1 MSFEGSIPK
10 PQVPGCSTG
19 RKVGKE
25 GTGNILLP
33 CAANRLSSSIEERL
47 GCRIRALVFHPGA
60 ISHPLGYWR
69 QCLLKLGLAEGQN
82 DLEPSSQMLRL
93 QRGPTPGSENPFH
106 LRASILVLQEWLPTP
121 SCDETT
127 RNSAERENE
136 IPQRKVNFPSD
147 VTLLPFEGMV
157 LPPGSSRLPC
167 TLPRGHEE
175 QKCFFCPLH
184 LFCALRPHE
193 S

>member
-1 MSFEGSIPK
+1 MTLNSSFFPNAET
-10 PQVPGCSTG
+10 VPWPPHLALKTHFTST
-19 RKVGKE
+19 
-25 GTGNILLP
+25 LP
-33 CAANRLSSSIEERL
+33 FWF
-47 GCRIRALVFHPGA
+47 CRNGYQHPP
-60 ISHPLGYWR
+60 H
-69 QCLLKLGLAEGQN
+69 
-82 DLEPSSQMLRL
+82 
-93 QRGPTPGSENPFH
+93 
-106 LRASILVLQEWLPTP
+106 
-121 SCDETT
+121 CDEIT

-147 VTLLPFEGMV
+147 VTLLPFERMV

-184 LFCALRPHE
+184 LFCVLRPHE